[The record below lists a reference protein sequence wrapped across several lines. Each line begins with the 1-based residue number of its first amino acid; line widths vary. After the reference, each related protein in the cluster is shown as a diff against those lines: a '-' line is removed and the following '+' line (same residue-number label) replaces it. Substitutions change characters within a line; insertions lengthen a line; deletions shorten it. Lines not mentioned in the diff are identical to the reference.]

1 MLTYLGTAFIMLHN
15 LLSNE
20 VDLVI
25 VFHNAKVAPITN
37 IKPEPTKQE
46 VGWEEVRCLN
56 IVNFKKG
63 KKT

>member
-1 MLTYLGTAFIMLHN
+1 MLAHFGTAFIMLHN

-25 VFHNAKVAPITN
+25 VFHNAEVAPVTN
-37 IKPEPTKQE
+37 IKTEPTKQE
-46 VGWEEVRCLN
+46 VGGEEVRCLN
-56 IVNFKKG
+56 TINFKKS

>member
-1 MLTYLGTAFIMLHN
+1 MLHN

-56 IVNFKKG
+56 IVNFKKS

>member
-1 MLTYLGTAFIMLHN
+1 MLHN

-25 VFHNAKVAPITN
+25 VFHNAEVAPVTN
-37 IKPEPTKQE
+37 IKTEPTKQE
-46 VGWEEVRCLN
+46 VGGEEVRCLN
-56 IVNFKKG
+56 TINFKKS